1 MSVNIKNMTKNSFNL
16 RLYFAL
22 LMVSVVAI
30 LASMPYAFTLAGDML
45 KQVPT
50 PFPVIVIASLIQSSI
65 LFAIVLFLGMK
76 LSKSVGLE
84 MPIIEAYFYHQKT
97 ALNIKSIIK
106 KSVILGIVAG
116 IIIILLDLLFTGLGV
131 QISLWT
137 GQMPPF
143 WMGMLASVYGG
154 IGEEILLRLFFMT
167 LIVWIIG
174 KVMRTTNILGN
185 NLAMWSAIIISA
197 VVFGLGHLPI
207 TSTVTPLTT
216 LVIIRAIILN
226 GVGGVIFGWLYWK
239 KGLESA
245 MIAHFSA
252 DIVLHVLMALI
263 VSWVI

>member
-1 MSVNIKNMTKNSFNL
+1 MNKQKFDWK
-16 RLYFAL
+16 LYSIL
-22 LMVSVVAI
+22 LVASI
-30 LASMPYAFTLAGDML
+30 IAIIASMPYAFTLAGDAL

-50 PFPVIVIASLIQSSI
+50 PLPVIVIVSLIQSSI
-65 LFAIVLFLGMK
+65 LFAVVLFLGMI
-76 LSKSVGLE
+76 LSKSVGLR
-84 MPIIEAYFYHQKT
+84 MPFIEAYFHHQKLT
-97 ALNIKSIIK
+97 FNIKSIINN
-106 KSVILGIVAG
+106 SVILGIVAG
-116 IIIILLDLLFTGLGV
+116 ITIVLLDLLFTGLGA

-167 LIVWIIG
+167 LIVWIIS
-174 KVMRTTNILGN
+174 KIKRSKANILDN
-185 NLAMWSAIIISA
+185 NPAMWLAIIISA

-216 LVIIRAIILN
+216 LVIIRAIVLN

-252 DIVLHVLMALI
+252 DVVLHVVMALI
-263 VSWVI
+263 VSWVFG